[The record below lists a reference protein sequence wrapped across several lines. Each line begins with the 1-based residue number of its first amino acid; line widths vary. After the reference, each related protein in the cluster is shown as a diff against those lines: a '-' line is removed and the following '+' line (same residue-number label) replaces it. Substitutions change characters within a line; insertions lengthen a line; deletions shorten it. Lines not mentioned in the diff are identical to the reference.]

1 MERKIFNNI
10 IVYGSNS
17 VVGLSGETSFNSLDK
32 AFDFFC
38 KLSDRINDS
47 GETIYLILK
56 QIYSIFIQ
64 IYSIPGI
71 DSRLE

>member
-1 MERKIFNNI
+1 MERKIFNDI
-10 IVYGSNS
+10 EVYGSNS
-17 VVGLSGETSFNSLDK
+17 IVGITGETSFNDNLDK

-56 QIYSIFIQ
+56 
-64 IYSIPGI
+64 
-71 DSRLE
+71 